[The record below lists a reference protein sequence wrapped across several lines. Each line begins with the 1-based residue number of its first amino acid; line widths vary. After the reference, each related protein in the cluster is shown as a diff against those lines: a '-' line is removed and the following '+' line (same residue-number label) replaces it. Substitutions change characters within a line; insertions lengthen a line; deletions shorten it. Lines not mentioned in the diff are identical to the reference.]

1 MKNNYAYGSL
11 AAFLPLEERLFPFDQ
26 QDVFGRSAPLEV
38 EVGFG
43 TGEYLVRMAAAS
55 PERDFLGFEQ
65 CAKRI
70 LKTLRKIH
78 EARLTNVRLM
88 RLDAVWAFR
97 YLLRERSLARV
108 HCLFPCPWPKKR
120 HVRHRLFSSP
130 FLRLAN
136 SRLADGSEF
145 YVVTDHAPYAGWI
158 AENVPGTGFD
168 MTAGVIP
175 ARFDTKFER
184 KWSAAG
190 QTEFFELVFAK
201 TDHQDLPQPGVYAMK
216 TYFIDQAD
224 CTKIRLENV
233 WGPLTIKFGELL
245 YDPRMKKAVVDAVV
259 SEDDRSQHMW
269 IVVVHADKGWCV
281 CPASGTVV
289 LPTEGAQKAIDLV
302 AQAVRESGV

>member
-26 QDVFGRSAPLEV
+26 QDVFGRKAPLEV

-97 YLLRERSLARV
+97 YLLQERSLARV

-120 HVRHRLFSSP
+120 HVRHRLF
-130 FLRLAN
+130 
-136 SRLADGSEF
+136 
-145 YVVTDHAPYAGWI
+145 
-158 AENVPGTGFD
+158 
-168 MTAGVIP
+168 
-175 ARFDTKFER
+175 
-184 KWSAAG
+184 
-190 QTEFFELVFAK
+190 
-201 TDHQDLPQPGVYAMK
+201 
-216 TYFIDQAD
+216 
-224 CTKIRLENV
+224 
-233 WGPLTIKFGELL
+233 
-245 YDPRMKKAVVDAVV
+245 
-259 SEDDRSQHMW
+259 
-269 IVVVHADKGWCV
+269 
-281 CPASGTVV
+281 
-289 LPTEGAQKAIDLV
+289 
-302 AQAVRESGV
+302 